1 MERFARDVNW
11 TAPGWR
17 EQAVLRA
24 IGYGHGSTGPEIQTH
39 TQIDEEDLV
48 DILNGLCEVGYVE
61 FFPATER
68 MTAEKFRVSRIEVNP
83 AYALQLKESLRR
95 N

>member
-1 MERFARDVNW
+1 MKQIKLS
-11 TAPGWR
+11 GR
-17 EQAVLRA
+17 EQGVLRS
-24 IGYGHGSTGPEIQTH
+24 IGYGNGSTGPEIQSH
-39 TQIDEEDLV
+39 TQIDVEDLI

-68 MTAEKFRVSRIEVNP
+68 ITAEKFHETRVEMNP